1 MIRGVAHDF
10 KENLLRARL
19 CASQSP
25 DTQFENRKGTQIMR
39 QIFVYALMFVIA
51 SSIFFV
57 VGKERQHEEKGGAQ
71 ATDSKQANDQIEVNT
86 DRFSG
91 VTTVQLKPQVILDKP
106 DHQLTIEIK
115 TKLGEKGQLDF
126 EKDDVAAEIR
136 FRSMYK
142 ESVDFG
148 DQELHLLIDGKPLN
162 HGKISGGDAEA
173 TDEDVRKQRGFKLS
187 TFFVAI
193 FNRSELEQIG
203 KAKKIE
209 MRLGPIEPTFSQSV
223 VSSLRDYANQVLAQH
238 KIARERKQ

>member
-1 MIRGVAHDF
+1 
-10 KENLLRARL
+10 
-19 CASQSP
+19 
-25 DTQFENRKGTQIMR
+25 MR
-39 QIFVYALMFVIA
+39 QILVYGLMFVIA

-57 VGKERQHEEKGGAQ
+57 VGKERQSEDKSRAQ
-71 ATDSKQANDQIEVNT
+71 VTTSNQANDQIEVKE

-91 VTTVQLKPQVILDKP
+91 VTTVVLKPQVILDKP

-115 TKLGEKGQLDF
+115 TKLGEKGKLDF
-126 EKDDVAAEIR
+126 EKDDVEAEIR

-148 DQELHLLIDGKPLN
+148 DQELHLLIDGKTLN

-173 TDEDVRKQRGFKLS
+173 TDENVRKQRGFKLS

-203 KAKKIE
+203 RAKNIE
-209 MRLGPIEPTFSQSV
+209 MRLGPIEPTLSHPV
-223 VSSLRDYANQVLAQH
+223 VSILRDYANQVLAQH
-238 KIARERKQ
+238 KIAKERKQ